1 MRHMLII
8 WERELRRRARQ
19 SATYWIRVGLVGGA
33 LIFAVLPYGAGA
45 SRSGLDALIFSHGI
59 ATLLFGLGG
68 ALSVAD
74 VVGSERREGTLGILL
89 LTPLRPEGVLTGKV
103 TSAITALGLCLL
115 ALIPVLVVPT
125 LLGGVMWSEVL
136 RVWVSIFCATAL
148 GVAVGVCCSTMARE
162 AKTAL
167 ISSALL
173 WFLLNVGSLFAFFG
187 IQALSSGLFTKP
199 QTVHPLIFGIG
210 GPFALIPL
218 SLDETTRSIGID
230 KFWGAVLFIGL
241 EIFGLSIVALM
252 AFRRVW
258 RSERLQSA
266 SPADLDRAPSATIIV
281 WRRLVQLAGILHQRR
296 RPRLSTTRSPNPYFR
311 LSFAYGTIPPIIWGA
326 LLLGSGATILL
337 IFADDLQHNLFGKR
351 VVNSDLSFLF
361 ALLGVLGL
369 QFFAKLLVCIE
380 GGRQLGGDHRSRML
394 ELLLT
399 TPISEREV
407 ATGPFRAAD
416 RLAAPLRWGISLLFA
431 IFLAYLTFRGKTL
444 GFYPED
450 LPPFIAYFVGAIL
463 IFPLEYRA
471 CHRLGSWWALKHG
484 SGFRSAM
491 GTLLLLEVVP
501 WIAMAFLMMTL
512 ASTNA
517 NVTGVTTGI
526 LVWQIGRVTLF
537 LAAAQRGLRRLHRGL
552 RGWIGSAKV

>member
-1 MRHMLII
+1 MRHMFII

-19 SATYWIRVGLVGGA
+19 PATYWIRVGLVGGA
-33 LIFAVLPYGAGA
+33 LIFALLPYGAGA

-89 LTPLRPEGVLTGKV
+89 LTPLRPEGVLMGKV

-115 ALIPVLVVPT
+115 ALIPVLVLPT

-136 RVWVSIFCATAL
+136 RVWISIFFSTAL

-187 IQALSSGLFTKP
+187 IQSLARGLFSNP
-199 QTVHPLIFGIG
+199 QAIHPFLFGIG

-218 SLDETTRSIGID
+218 SLDETTRGIGFD
-230 KFWGAVLFIGL
+230 KFWGAIFFLGI
-241 EIFGLSIVALM
+241 EICGLSLFALM

-258 RSERLQSA
+258 RAERLQSA
-266 SPADLDRAPSATIIV
+266 SPANLDRAPSAQLIV
-281 WRRLVQLAGILHQRR
+281 WRCLVQWTRFSCQRR
-296 RPRLSTTRSPNPYFR
+296 RPRLSTKHSPNPYFR
-311 LSFAYGTIPPIIWGA
+311 LSFAYGTIPPVIWGA
-326 LLLGSGATILL
+326 LLLGSGATLLL
-337 IFADDLQHNLFGKR
+337 IFANDLQQSLFGKS
-351 VVNSDLSFLF
+351 VVDSDLSFLF
-361 ALLGVLGL
+361 ALLGILGL

-380 GGRQLGGDHRSRML
+380 GGRQLGDDHRSRML

-416 RLAAPLRWGISLLFA
+416 RLAIPLRWGISILFA
-431 IFLAYLTFRGKTL
+431 ILLAYLIFRGKTL

-450 LPPFIAYFVGAIL
+450 LPPFLAYFAGAIL

-471 CHRLGSWWALKHG
+471 CHRLGSWWALKYG

-491 GTLLLLEVVP
+491 ATLLLLEIVP
-501 WIAMAFLMMTL
+501 WIAMAFLIMIL
-512 ASTNA
+512 ASANA
-517 NVTGVTTGI
+517 SVTGVTTGI
-526 LVWQIGRVTLF
+526 MVWQIGRVTLF
-537 LAAAQRGLRRLHRGL
+537 VAAAQRGLRQLHQGL
-552 RGWIGSAKV
+552 RGKIGIAKD